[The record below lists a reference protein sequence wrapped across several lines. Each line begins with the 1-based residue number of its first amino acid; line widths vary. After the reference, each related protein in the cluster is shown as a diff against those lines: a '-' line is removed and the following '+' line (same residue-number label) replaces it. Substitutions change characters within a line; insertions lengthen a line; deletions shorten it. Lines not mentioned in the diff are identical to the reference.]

1 MRALWEKLASGILTN
16 HKGKLY
22 GTVLGLLV
30 PLMIMRF
37 GLPWTIF
44 ILASTYVGYRIGKR
58 IDESQ
63 ESLEE
68 NLAEII
74 DRYLPPSDR

>member
-1 MRALWEKLASGILTN
+1 MRTLWERIASEILTN

-37 GLPWTIF
+37 GFFWTAF
-44 ILASTYVGYRIGKR
+44 ILASTYLGYRIGKR

-63 ESLEE
+63 ESL
-68 NLAEII
+68 AEII
-74 DRYLPPSDR
+74 DKYLPPSDR

>member
-1 MRALWEKLASGILTN
+1 MRTLWEKLAAEILTN
-16 HKGKLY
+16 HRGKLY

-37 GLPWTIF
+37 GFFWTAF
-44 ILASTYVGYRIGKR
+44 ILACTYLGYRIGKR

-63 ESLEE
+63 ESL
-68 NLAEII
+68 ADII